1 MKKNQI
7 IIIIA
12 LILSV
17 IAIIISVYAI
27 SMNSKNLDS
36 KTEKKEKY
44 YRVLIKKDVADN
56 EIDDLIDRLKNNSGL
71 VNVSKI
77 SKEETANNIKN
88 KLGENYNNYIDSNSF
103 SDSISILCYGTEKE
117 ISNIKKMLEKET
129 IVDKVEER

>member
-1 MKKNQI
+1 MKKNQV

-12 LILSV
+12 LILSI

-27 SMNSKNLDS
+27 SMNSKNLES

-44 YRVLIKKDVADN
+44 YQVFIKKDVADN

-77 SKEETANNIKN
+77 SKEETANNIKS
-88 KLGENYNNYIDSNSF
+88 KLGENYSNYIDSDSF
-103 SDSISILCYGTEKE
+103 SDSISVLCIGRKKVHIQEKYQG
-117 ISNIKKMLEKET
+117 KC
-129 IVDKVEER
+129 